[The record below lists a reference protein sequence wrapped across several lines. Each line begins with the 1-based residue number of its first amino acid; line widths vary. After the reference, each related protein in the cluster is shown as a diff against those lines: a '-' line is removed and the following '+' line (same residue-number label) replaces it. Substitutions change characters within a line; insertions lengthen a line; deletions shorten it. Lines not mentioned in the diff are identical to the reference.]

1 MSFYI
6 VSKGRLTPYQFRYL
20 EEKLPPHVEP
30 TQIHGEAPRPRPV
43 IPSTEVFALEVMT
56 RELITLTPAHT
67 ILQAKKLMQD
77 KKVHH
82 LPILIDQRLCGVLS
96 QRDLPE
102 NPDFFE
108 KEIRL
113 HQVMAKL
120 VVCAGEYTPLRHVAE
135 VFLKE
140 NINSL
145 PIVSDELKLV
155 GIITHRDLLR
165 WLIEKQKFQN

>member
-1 MSFYI
+1 MNTNYYF
-6 VSKGRLTPYQFRYL
+6 
-20 EEKLPPHVEP
+20 
-30 TQIHGEAPRPRPV
+30 
-43 IPSTEVFALEVMT
+43 
-56 RELITLTPAHT
+56 
-67 ILQAKKLMQD
+67 
-77 KKVHH
+77 
-82 LPILIDQRLCGVLS
+82 IDQIYDFEIS
-96 QRDLPE
+96 
-102 NPDFFE
+102 DFFE